1 MLKSMI
7 RRRDASDDPP
17 EYPRAPVVPAP
28 ESPPATFW
36 CHDVLSGSM
45 PLQVILFPRLW
56 EAMITDDTANGRIL
70 WALGTLMYP
79 VVYPYSVWGSLFCGG
94 MWGR

>member
-1 MLKSMI
+1 
-7 RRRDASDDPP
+7 
-17 EYPRAPVVPAP
+17 
-28 ESPPATFW
+28 
-36 CHDVLSGSM
+36 M